1 MIMEEM
7 WLIDAG
13 RLKRVLQRF
22 EEHLTAFGLHERAD
36 VVKSIIKGLKLQP
49 KIDAVPVVHGH
60 WFLLD
65 ECANEGVY
73 CSVCQKKVYK
83 TNYANQK
90 LKSKFCPNCG
100 ARMDGDFI
108 VY

>member
-1 MIMEEM
+1 MEEM

-13 RLKRVLQRF
+13 RLKRILQRF
-22 EEHLTAFGLHERAD
+22 EEHLTAFGFHEGAD
-36 VVKSIIKGLKLQP
+36 VVKTIIKGLKVEP
-49 KIDAVPVVHGH
+49 KVDAVPVVHGH

-65 ECANEGVY
+65 ECANAGVY
-73 CSVCQKKVYK
+73 CSVCTKKVYK

-90 LKSKFCPNCG
+90 LKSKYCPNCG

-108 VY
+108 AY